1 MYSTILFD
9 LDGTLTDSGPG
20 ILNSVAYAL
29 EKSGI
34 PVPDRQKL
42 RKFMVPP
49 LSDSFRNYCGMSD
62 SQAQE
67 AITYYREYFTDRGIF
82 ENSLYDGIDRLL
94 ATLSHA
100 GYRLLTATSKPEV
113 FAIQILEYFHIR
125 RYFSFVAGATMDGSR
140 SSKCDV
146 ISYALSSAKISD
158 PSCAI
163 MIGDRK
169 YDILGARQCGLSAVG
184 VLYGYGSRRELES
197 AGADYL
203 AATVSDIYPVFI
215 SEK

>member
-1 MYSTILFD
+1 MRWKNPAYRYQTAR
-9 LDGTLTDSGPG
+9 
-20 ILNSVAYAL
+20 NSVNL
-29 EKSGI
+29 WDRPCPIPSGI
-34 PVPDRQKL
+34 TVECQI
-42 RKFMVPP
+42 
-49 LSDSFRNYCGMSD
+49 Y
-62 SQAQE
+62 
-67 AITYYREYFTDRGIF
+67 
-82 ENSLYDGIDRLL
+82 RLL

-169 YDILGARQCGLSAVG
+169 YDILGARQCGLSAIG
-184 VLYGYGSRRELES
+184 VLYGYGSRRELEA